1 MKRRHFI
8 LSTLIAEC
16 VNNVGC
22 GSNVVFKNSSVV
34 RNGNRK
40 SVKPARPISAV
51 PSELS
56 DISYTTSDD
65 AGIEDEVEESSSSS
79 FPVLHET
86 ISELQSG
93 STTNSSIVELST
105 NWPRINEPHRIAC
118 ELLSTEEQYV
128 SVLSLID
135 QVRNK
140 VWHRSVVLNLFKL
153 SNLVKNVNRNS

>member
-1 MKRRHFI
+1 MSTF
-8 LSTLIAEC
+8 LSEC

-22 GSNVVFKNSSVV
+22 GSNVVFNNSSSVV

-86 ISELQSG
+86 ISELQSA
-93 STTNSSIVELST
+93 STTNSSIVELSN
-105 NWPRINEPHRIAC
+105 NWPRINEPHRIAV

-135 QVRNK
+135 QVKNKLIRNCYK
-140 VWHRSVVLNLFKL
+140 AVVLNLL
-153 SNLVKNVNRNS
+153 ELAEH

>member
-1 MKRRHFI
+1 MNDI
-8 LSTLIAEC
+8 SNLSTFIAEC

-22 GSNVVFKNSSVV
+22 GSNVVFKNTSSVV

-86 ISELQSG
+86 ISELQSA
-93 STTNSSIVELST
+93 STTNSSIVELSN
-105 NWPRINEPHRIAC
+105 NWPRINEPHRIAV

-135 QVRNK
+135 QVRIK
-140 VWHRSVVLNLFKL
+140 LLHREKKTISP
-153 SNLVKNVNRNS
+153 S

>member
-1 MKRRHFI
+1 MGHYNLYIFI
-8 LSTLIAEC
+8 SSTLISEC

-22 GSNVVFKNSSVV
+22 GSNVAFKNSSSVV

-93 STTNSSIVELST
+93 STTNSSIVELSN
-105 NWPRINEPHRIAC
+105 NWPRINEPHRIAV

-135 QVRNK
+135 QVRS
-140 VWHRSVVLNLFKL
+140 RP
-153 SNLVKNVNRNS
+153 